1 MKSRKAIWITTLLLT
16 AVTGYAGWIG
26 YLAWRDLVTL
36 DVRNMDVRKVVKKME
51 RQTWESISVDKGVEG
66 KVTLKVR
73 RAPLQKVLQL
83 VAEQTFARPAVI
95 YPLYK
100 NDQSLTTLKQAL
112 NGQFD
117 AAEHGWTNLQSRSF
131 GGMGG
136 GPMMMMGGPGGFAG
150 MNQTAAPRSVSL
162 NFNDKDLS
170 FVVLAFQ
177 RFAQLRVVP
186 EDGTV
191 ANVSLTLKEAP
202 VKSAVAQLAKKAQRK
217 WAILYALEAG
227 FGGPRG
233 PGGGPQF
240 VSRGEGPGMGQ
251 SDAPRMGFGRPE
263 MTDGKR
269 EEMRQQR
276 ETREQ
281 ELRQALPTE
290 ERQKLE
296 SEQQEREKQ
305 MQEMANMTEEQR
317 RERMAQMFGAGR
329 SMNQMNRDRILNSTP
344 EQRAEMNKRF
354 GQRGP
359 GGPGGGGRAP
369 R

>member
-1 MKSRKAIWITTLLLT
+1 
-16 AVTGYAGWIG
+16 
-26 YLAWRDLVTL
+26 
-36 DVRNMDVRKVVKKME
+36 
-51 RQTWESISVDKGVEG
+51 VEG

-100 NDQSLTTLKQAL
+100 SDQSLTTLKQAL
-112 NGQFD
+112 NGQLD
-117 AAEHGWTNLQSRSF
+117 AAEHGWTNLQSR
-131 GGMGG
+131 GLGMMGG
-136 GPMMMMGGPGGFAG
+136 GGPMMMGGPGGFAG
-150 MNQTAAPRSVSL
+150 MNQNPAPKNVSL
-162 NFNDKDLS
+162 TFIAKDLS
-170 FVVLAFQ
+170 FAVLAFQ
-177 RFAQLRVVP
+177 RFAQARVVP

-202 VKSAVAQLAKKAQRK
+202 VKSAVAQLAKKADRN
-217 WAILYALEAG
+217 WTILYALQAG

-240 VSRGEGPGMGQ
+240 VSRSEGLGMGQ
-251 SDAPRMGFGRPE
+251 SDAPRMTFGRSE
-263 MTDGKR
+263 MADEKR

-276 ETREQ
+276 ETLEQ
-281 ELRQALPTE
+281 ELRQALPAA

-296 SEQQEREKQ
+296 AEQKEREKQ
-305 MQEMANMTEEQR
+305 MQEMANMTDEQR
-317 RERMAQMFGAGR
+317 RERMAQMFSGGR
-329 SMNQMNRDRILNSTP
+329 ADQMNRQRLLNSTP
-344 EQRAEMNKRF
+344 EQRAQMDQRM

-359 GGPGGGGRAP
+359 GGPGGGGRGP